1 MKSLKTYNENVFQL
15 AEGRVENFSISFLG
29 LTPMNP
35 FALNGQV
42 LFSYELALHKI
53 SDILFFVS
61 QKSQ

>member
-1 MKSLKTYNENVFQL
+1 
-15 AEGRVENFSISFLG
+15 
-29 LTPMNP
+29 MNP

-61 QKSQ
+61 QKSQWFAYILYLP